1 MNADLSSKLAQ
12 VIEQI
17 PKDVLYDFCCSYAQE
32 HEELAMALVN
42 EFWRPEKDDYRSMV
56 QQCLMHPTPS
66 GIKNG
71 DGYDWGAIA
80 VDLSRMMNLADE
92 KVKEGSLL
100 DAAEIARYVMTLTC
114 AEYEADHP
122 YGEAYGEV
130 WWLRR
135 KPLKEVLE
143 RARVML
149 TELLITGE
157 RLRVGDETSGMD
169 IDDDSQRGLMKEI
182 VAECKP
188 FKKTHICRMD
198 EFLEDAQAKVLSP
211 KRYIAWLQKKVDN
224 TRGGFFRKPY
234 LEKMVRFLDK
244 MGKRDEAIAA
254 MEANK
259 DKDDELRLVYVD
271 MLTEWKMY
279 DEALIVADVVDSA
292 RSCIYS
298 YPVKILAILDLINDR
313 DRTIEVC
320 KDQFKKTDR
329 KQVYFDRLQKEMTKE
344 EWDAFIDDTIR
355 DADEVF
361 VHDYDHVEAQIYM
374 ERKMYDHL
382 VKFCMHTSYNA
393 EENLEKYA
401 KYMSEADQRLVAQ
414 DIVERMKRR
423 APECKRGDDYD
434 HFAGWIR
441 RLYNSSPECEE
452 IAREVTEEILKE
464 NPNKA
469 FRRMFERI
477 GVM

>member
-1 MNADLSSKLAQ
+1 
-12 VIEQI
+12 
-17 PKDVLYDFCCSYAQE
+17 
-32 HEELAMALVN
+32 
-42 EFWRPEKDDYRSMV
+42 
-56 QQCLMHPTPS
+56 
-66 GIKNG
+66 
-71 DGYDWGAIA
+71 
-80 VDLSRMMNLADE
+80 
-92 KVKEGSLL
+92 
-100 DAAEIARYVMTLTC
+100 
-114 AEYEADHP
+114 
-122 YGEAYGEV
+122 
-130 WWLRR
+130 
-135 KPLKEVLE
+135 
-143 RARVML
+143 
-149 TELLITGE
+149 
-157 RLRVGDETSGMD
+157 
-169 IDDDSQRGLMKEI
+169 MKEI

-259 DKDDELRLVYVD
+259 DKDDELRLLYVD

-279 DEALIVADVVDSA
+279 DEALKVADVVDSA

-298 YPVKILAILDLINDR
+298 YPKKILAILDLINDR
-313 DRTIEVC
+313 DKTIEVC
-320 KDQFKKTDR
+320 KAQFKKTDR

-361 VHDYDHVEAQIYM
+361 VHDYDDVEAHIYM
-374 ERKMYDHL
+374 ERKMYDHF
-382 VKFCMHTSYNA
+382 VKFCMHTSYNS
-393 EENLEKYA
+393 EENLANYA

-414 DIVERMKRR
+414 DIIERMKRR
-423 APECKRGDDYD
+423 APECKRGDDYS
-434 HFAGWIR
+434 HFAHWLK
-441 RLYNSSPECEE
+441 RLADSSPYCKKIAKE
-452 IAREVTEEILKE
+452 IAEEILKE
-464 NPNKA
+464 NPGKSFKA
-469 FRRMFERI
+469 YFERV

>member
-1 MNADLSSKLAQ
+1 MKADLLSKLLQ

-42 EFWRPEKDDYRSMV
+42 EFWQAEKDDYRSMV

-71 DGYDWGAIA
+71 DGFDWGAIA

-122 YGEAYGEV
+122 YGETYGEV

-143 RARVML
+143 LARVML

-157 RLRVGDETSGMD
+157 D

-188 FKKTHICRMD
+188 YKKSHVCRID
-198 EFLEDAQAKVLSP
+198 DFLEDAQAKVLSP
-211 KRYIAWLQKKVDN
+211 KRYLSWLQKKVESV
-224 TRGGFFRKPY
+224 RISFEKKGY
-234 LEKMVRFLDK
+234 LEKLVRYLDK
-244 MGKRDEAIAA
+244 IGQRSEAINM
-254 MEANK
+254 MEKYKSNE
-259 DKDDELRLVYVD
+259 DLRNLYID
-271 MLTEWKMY
+271 MLIEWMMY
-279 DEALIVADVVDSA
+279 DEAIVLMDISGEKGVFLGDYCEKTFEV
-292 RSCIYS
+292 
-298 YPVKILAILDLINDR
+298 LDLIGSR
-313 DRTIEVC
+313 AKTIEVC
-320 KDQFKKTDR
+320 KYRFRTVAR
-329 KQVYFDRLQKEMTKE
+329 KQPYYDKLRKVLSKK
-344 EWDAFIDDTIR
+344 EWDAFIDDAILN
-355 DADEVF
+355 ADEVF
-361 VHDYDHVEAQIYM
+361 QDDYDDVEAQIYM
-374 ERKMYDHL
+374 ERKLYDHL
-382 VKFCMHTSYNA
+382 VRFCLHTSYDA

-401 KYMSEADQRLVAQ
+401 KYMSEADQRLQ
-414 DIVERMKRR
+414 
-423 APECKRGDDYD
+423 
-434 HFAGWIR
+434 
-441 RLYNSSPECEE
+441 N
-452 IAREVTEEILKE
+452 AREAKTMTTSPV
-464 NPNKA
+464 
-469 FRRMFERI
+469 
-477 GVM
+477 G

>member
-1 MNADLSSKLAQ
+1 MLRESDLSSKLTQ

-32 HEELAMALVN
+32 HDELAMALVS

-122 YGEAYGEV
+122 YGETYGEV

-135 KPLKEVLE
+135 KLLKEVLE

-149 TELLITGE
+149 TELLIC
-157 RLRVGDETSGMD
+157 GDD

-188 FKKTHICRMD
+188 YKKSHICRMD
-198 EFLEDAQAKVLSP
+198 AFLEDAQAKVLTP
-211 KRYIAWLQKKVDN
+211 KRYLSWLQKKVDN
-224 TRGGFFRKPY
+224 TRGGHFRKPY

-244 MGKRDEAIAA
+244 MDKRDEAIAA

-259 DKDDELRLVYVD
+259 EKDDELRLLYVD

-279 DEALIVADVVDSA
+279 DEALKVADVVDSA

-298 YPVKILAILDLINDR
+298 YPKKILAILDLINDR
-313 DRTIEVC
+313 DKTIEVC
-320 KDQFKKTDR
+320 KAQFKKTDR

-361 VHDYDHVEAQIYM
+361 VHDYDDVEAQIYM
-374 ERKMYDHL
+374 KRKMYDHL

-441 RLYNSSPECEE
+441 KLYNSSPECEQ
-452 IAREVTEEILKE
+452 IAREVAEEILKE

-477 GVM
+477 GLI

>member
-1 MNADLSSKLAQ
+1 MISDLSSKLTQ

-56 QQCLMHPTPS
+56 QQCLMHPTPA

-80 VDLSRMMNLADE
+80 ADLSRMMNLADE

-114 AEYEADHP
+114 AEYETDHP
-122 YGEAYGEV
+122 YGENYTEM

-135 KPLKEVLE
+135 KPLKAVLE
-143 RARVML
+143 RARVMV

-157 RLRVGDETSGMD
+157 RLRVGASAGID

-188 FKKTHICRMD
+188 FKKSHICRMD
-198 EFLEDAQAKVLSP
+198 VFLEDAQAKMLSP
-211 KRYIAWLQKKVDN
+211 KRYIVWLQKKVDSM
-224 TRGGFFRKPY
+224 RSSFDKKEY

-244 MGKRDEAIAA
+244 MGKRDDAIAA

-279 DEALIVADVVDSA
+279 DEALKVADIDNLTRA
-292 RSCIYS
+292 GLYGYS
-298 YPVKILAILDLINDR
+298 GKILAILDLINDR
-313 DRTIEVC
+313 DKTIEVC

-344 EWDAFIDDTIR
+344 EWDAFIDDSIR

-361 VHDYDHVEAQIYM
+361 VHDYDDVEAQIYM
-374 ERKMYDHL
+374 KRKMYDHL

-401 KYMSEADQRLVAQ
+401 KYMSETDQRLVAQ
-414 DIVERMKRR
+414 DVIERMKRR

-441 RLYNSSPECEE
+441 RLYNSSPECEK
-452 IAREVTEEILKE
+452 IAREVAEEIVKE

>member
-1 MNADLSSKLAQ
+1 MLRESDLSSKLAQ

-32 HEELAMALVN
+32 HEELAMAFVS

-56 QQCLMHPTPS
+56 QQCLMHPTPA

-80 VDLSRMMNLADE
+80 ADLSRMMNLADE
-92 KVKEGSLL
+92 KVKEGGLL

-122 YGEAYGEV
+122 YGETYGEV

-135 KPLKEVLE
+135 KPLKEALE

-149 TELLITGE
+149 TDLLITGE
-157 RLRVGDETSGMD
+157 D

-188 FKKTHICRMD
+188 YKKSHICRMD
-198 EFLEDAQAKVLSP
+198 DFLEDAQAKMLSP
-211 KRYIAWLQKKVDN
+211 KRYETWLRKKMN
-224 TRGGFFRKPY
+224 SLQGAYFKKPY
-234 LEKMVRFLDK
+234 LEKLVRLLDK
-244 MGKRDEAIAA
+244 SGRRNDAIEV
-254 MEANK
+254 MEAWK
-259 DKDDELRLVYVD
+259 GSDDLR
-271 MLTEWKMY
+271 MLYINILIGWKMY
-279 DEALIVADVVDSA
+279 DEALEVMDMSKERGVFLEDYNQKTLDV
-292 RSCIYS
+292 
-298 YPVKILAILDLINDR
+298 LDMIGSR
-313 DRTIEVC
+313 DKAIEVC
-320 KDQFKKTDR
+320 KYRFHTVDR
-329 KQVYFDRLQKEMTKE
+329 KQPFYDKLRELLSKE
-344 EWDAFIDDTIR
+344 EWNSFIDDVIQ
-355 DADEVF
+355 DADTVF
-361 VHDYDHVEAQIYM
+361 QVDYDDVEAQIYM

-382 VKFCMHTSYNA
+382 VKFCLHTSYDA

-414 DIVERMKRR
+414 TIIERMKRR
-423 APECKRGDDYD
+423 APECKRGKDYD
-434 HFAGWIR
+434 HFASWIK
-441 RLYNSSPECEE
+441 RLAECSPVCKQ
-452 IAREVTEEILKE
+452 IAREAAEEIVKE

-469 FRRMFERI
+469 FRRLFERI

>member
-1 MNADLSSKLAQ
+1 MKVDLSSKLAQ

-56 QQCLMHPTPS
+56 QQCLMHPTPA

-71 DGYDWGAIA
+71 DGFDWGAIA
-80 VDLSRMMNLADE
+80 VDLSRMMILADE

-122 YGEAYGEV
+122 YGETYGEV

-149 TELLITGE
+149 TELLITSDG
-157 RLRVGDETSGMD
+157 

-188 FKKTHICRMD
+188 YKKSHVCRMD
-198 EFLEDAQAKVLSP
+198 DFLEDAQAKVLSQ
-211 KRYIAWLQKKVDN
+211 KRYLSWLQKKVESV
-224 TRGGFFRKPY
+224 RISFEKKGY
-234 LEKMVRFLDK
+234 LEKLVRCLDK
-244 MGKRDEAIAA
+244 MGQRSEAINM
-254 MEANK
+254 MERYK
-259 DKDDELRLVYVD
+259 SDEDLRNLYID
-271 MLTEWKMY
+271 MLIEWKMY
-279 DEALIVADVVDSA
+279 NEAIQLLDISDEDEVFLGD
-292 RSCIYS
+292 YS
-298 YPVKILAILDLINDR
+298 EKTFEVLNKIGSR
-313 DRTIEVC
+313 EKTIEVC
-320 KDQFKKTDR
+320 KYRFQTVER
-329 KQVYFDRLQKEMTKE
+329 KQPYYDKLREVLSKE
-344 EWDAFIDDTIR
+344 EWDAFVDDAIR
-355 DADEVF
+355 NADEVF
-361 VHDYDHVEAQIYM
+361 QEDFDDVEAQIYM

-382 VKFCMHTSYNA
+382 VKFCLHTSYDA
-393 EENLEKYA
+393 EDNLAKYA
-401 KYMSEADQRLVAQ
+401 KYMSETDQRLVAQ

-423 APECKRGDDYD
+423 APECRRGDDYD
-434 HFAGWIR
+434 HFAGWVK
-441 RLYNSSPECEE
+441 RLYDSSPVCKKIACKVAEE
-452 IAREVTEEILKE
+452 IVKE

-469 FRRMFERI
+469 FRRLFERI
-477 GVM
+477 LG

>member
-1 MNADLSSKLAQ
+1 MNYSDLSSKLTQ

-42 EFWRPEKDDYRSMV
+42 EFWRAEKDDYRSMV

-122 YGEAYGEV
+122 YGETYGEV

-143 RARVML
+143 LARVML

-157 RLRVGDETSGMD
+157 D

-188 FKKTHICRMD
+188 YKKSHICRMD
-198 EFLEDAQAKVLSP
+198 DFLEDAQAKVLSP
-211 KRYIAWLQKKVDN
+211 KRYLTWLQKKVDN

-259 DKDDELRLVYVD
+259 DKDDELRLLYVD
-271 MLTEWKMY
+271 VLTEWKMY
-279 DEALIVADVVDSA
+279 DEALKVADIDNLTHA
-292 RSCIYS
+292 GLYGYS
-298 YPVKILAILDLINDR
+298 GKILAILDLINDR
-313 DRTIEVC
+313 DKTIEVC

-329 KQVYFDRLQKEMTKE
+329 KQVYYDRLQKEMTKE

-361 VHDYDHVEAQIYM
+361 VHDYDDVEAQIYM
-374 ERKMYDHL
+374 KRKMYDHL

-414 DIVERMKRR
+414 DIIERMKRR
-423 APECKRGDDYD
+423 APECRRGDDYD
-434 HFAGWIR
+434 HFAGWIK
-441 RLYNSSPECEE
+441 RLSDSSPVCKK
-452 IAREVTEEILKE
+452 IAREVAEKIVQE

-469 FRRMFERI
+469 FRRLFERI
-477 GVM
+477 GLIV

>member
-1 MNADLSSKLAQ
+1 
-12 VIEQI
+12 
-17 PKDVLYDFCCSYAQE
+17 
-32 HEELAMALVN
+32 MALVN

-80 VDLSRMMNLADE
+80 VDLSQMMNLADE

-122 YGEAYGEV
+122 YGEQYGQI
-130 WWLRR
+130 WALRR
-135 KPLKEVLE
+135 EGL
-143 RARVML
+143 RDVMAKAKAML
-149 TELLITGE
+149 IDLLVTGE
-157 RLRVGDETSGMD
+157 D

-259 DKDDELRLVYVD
+259 DKDDELRLLYVD

-279 DEALIVADVVDSA
+279 DEALKVADIDNLTRA
-292 RSCIYS
+292 GLYGYS
-298 YPVKILAILDLINDR
+298 GKILAILDLINDR
-313 DRTIEVC
+313 DKTIEVC

-361 VHDYDHVEAQIYM
+361 VHDYDDVEAQIYM

-441 RLYNSSPECEE
+441 RLYNSSPECEK
-452 IAREVTEEILKE
+452 IAREVAEEIVKE

-477 GVM
+477 GLM

>member
-1 MNADLSSKLAQ
+1 MKADLLSKLLQ

-56 QQCLMHPTPS
+56 QQCLMHPTQS

-71 DGYDWGAIA
+71 DGHDWGTVAA
-80 VDLSRMMNLADE
+80 DLSRMMNLADE

-122 YGEAYGEV
+122 YGEQYGEI
-130 WWLRR
+130 WALRR
-135 KPLKEVLE
+135 EGLRDVMA
-143 RARVML
+143 RAKAML
-149 TELLITGE
+149 IELLVTGE
-157 RLRVGDETSGMD
+157 D

-211 KRYIAWLQKKVDN
+211 KRYISWLQKKVDN

-234 LEKMVRFLDK
+234 LEKMARFLDK
-244 MGKRDEAIAA
+244 MGKRDDSIAA
-254 MEANK
+254 MESNK
-259 DKDDELRLVYVD
+259 DKDDELRLLYVD

-279 DEALIVADVVDSA
+279 DKALKVADVVDSA

-298 YPVKILAILDLINDR
+298 YPKKILAILDLINDR
-313 DRTIEVC
+313 DKTIEVC
-320 KDQFKKTDR
+320 KAQFKKTDR
-329 KQVYFDRLQKEMTKE
+329 KQVYFDRLRKEMTKE

-361 VHDYDHVEAQIYM
+361 VHDYDDVEAQIYM
-374 ERKMYDHL
+374 KRKMYDHL

-401 KYMSEADQRLVAQ
+401 KYMSEADQRQVAQ
-414 DIVERMKRR
+414 NIIERMKRR
-423 APECKRGDDYD
+423 APECRRGDDYD
-434 HFAGWIR
+434 HFASWIK
-441 RLYNSSPECEE
+441 RLAECSPVCKQ
-452 IAREVTEEILKE
+452 IAREAAEEIVKE

-469 FRRMFERI
+469 FKRI
-477 GVM
+477 LENEGVI

>member
-1 MNADLSSKLAQ
+1 MKADLLSKLLQ

-17 PKDVLYDFCCSYAQE
+17 PQDVLYDFCCSYAQE

-56 QQCLMHPTPS
+56 QQCLMHPTQS

-122 YGEAYGEV
+122 YGEQYGEI
-130 WWLRR
+130 WALRR
-135 KPLKEVLE
+135 KGL
-143 RARVML
+143 RDVMAKAKAML
-149 TELLITGE
+149 IDLLVTGE
-157 RLRVGDETSGMD
+157 D

-211 KRYIAWLQKKVDN
+211 KRYIAWLQKKMN
-224 TRGGFFRKPY
+224 SLQGAYFKKPY
-234 LEKMVRFLDK
+234 LEKLVRLLDK
-244 MGKRDEAIAA
+244 SGRRNDAIEV
-254 MEANK
+254 MEAWK
-259 DKDDELRLVYVD
+259 GSDDLR
-271 MLTEWKMY
+271 MLYIDILIGWKMY
-279 DEALIVADVVDSA
+279 DEALEVMDLSKERGVFLEDYNQKTLDV
-292 RSCIYS
+292 
-298 YPVKILAILDLINDR
+298 LDMIGSR
-313 DRTIEVC
+313 DKAIEVC
-320 KDQFKKTDR
+320 KYRFHTVDR
-329 KQVYFDRLQKEMTKE
+329 KQPFYDKLRELLSKE
-344 EWDAFIDDTIR
+344 EWNSFIDDVIQ
-355 DADEVF
+355 DADTVF
-361 VHDYDHVEAQIYM
+361 QVDYDDVEAQIYM

-382 VKFCMHTSYNA
+382 VKFCLHTSYDA
-393 EENLEKYA
+393 DENLEKYA

-414 DIVERMKRR
+414 TIIERMKRR
-423 APECKRGDDYD
+423 APECKRGKDYD
-434 HFAGWIR
+434 HFASWIK
-441 RLYNSSPECEE
+441 RLAECSPVCKQ
-452 IAREVTEEILKE
+452 IAREAAEEIVKE

-469 FRRMFERI
+469 FKRI
-477 GVM
+477 LENEGVI

>member
-1 MNADLSSKLAQ
+1 MNAELPSKLAQ

-32 HEELAMALVN
+32 HEELAMALVS

-66 GIKNG
+66 CIKNG

-80 VDLSRMMNLADE
+80 ADLSRMMNLADE

-122 YGEAYGEV
+122 YGETYGEV

-149 TELLITGE
+149 TELLITG
-157 RLRVGDETSGMD
+157 DD
-169 IDDDSQRGLMKEI
+169 IDDDSQRGLIKEI

-188 FKKTHICRMD
+188 YKKSHVCRMD
-198 EFLEDAQAKVLSP
+198 DFLEDAQAKVLSP
-211 KRYIAWLQKKVDN
+211 KRYLSWLQKKVESV
-224 TRGGFFRKPY
+224 RISFEKKGY
-234 LEKMVRFLDK
+234 LEKLVRYLDK
-244 MGKRDEAIAA
+244 MGQRSEAVNTMERYKSDE
-254 MEANK
+254 
-259 DKDDELRLVYVD
+259 DLRNLYID
-271 MLTEWKMY
+271 MLIEWKMY
-279 DEALIVADVVDSA
+279 DEAIVLMDISGEKGVFLGD
-292 RSCIYS
+292 YS
-298 YPVKILAILDLINDR
+298 GKTFEVLDLIGSR
-313 DRTIEVC
+313 EKTIEVC
-320 KDQFKKTDR
+320 QYRFRTVAR
-329 KQVYFDRLQKEMTKE
+329 KQPYYDRLRKVLSKKEWK
-344 EWDAFIDDTIR
+344 AFIDDAILN
-355 DADEVF
+355 ADEVF
-361 VHDYDHVEAQIYM
+361 QDDYDDVEAQIYM

-382 VKFCMHTSYNA
+382 VKFCLHTSYDA
-393 EENLEKYA
+393 EENLANYA

-414 DIVERMKRR
+414 DIIERMKRR

-434 HFAGWIR
+434 HFAGWLR
-441 RLYNSSPECEE
+441 RLYNSSPECEK
-452 IAREVTEEILKE
+452 IAREVAEEILKE
-464 NPNKA
+464 NPSKA
-469 FRRMFERI
+469 FRRMFERV

>member
-1 MNADLSSKLAQ
+1 MNYNDLSSKLTQ

-56 QQCLMHPTPS
+56 QQCLMHPTPA

-122 YGEAYGEV
+122 YGETYGEV

-149 TELLITGE
+149 MELLITGE
-157 RLRVGDETSGMD
+157 D

-188 FKKTHICRMD
+188 YKKSHICRMD
-198 EFLEDAQAKVLSP
+198 DFLEDAQAKVLSP
-211 KRYIAWLQKKVDN
+211 KRYLTWLQKKVESV
-224 TRGGFFRKPY
+224 RISFEKKGY
-234 LEKMVRFLDK
+234 LEKLVRCLDK
-244 MGKRDEAIAA
+244 IGQRSEAINL
-254 MEANK
+254 MEKYKSNE
-259 DKDDELRLVYVD
+259 DLRNLYID
-271 MLTEWKMY
+271 MLIEWKMY
-279 DEALIVADVVDSA
+279 DEALGLMDISDEDEVFLGD
-292 RSCIYS
+292 YS
-298 YPVKILAILDLINDR
+298 DKTFEVLDLIGSR
-313 DRTIEVC
+313 EKTIEVC
-320 KDQFKKTDR
+320 KYRFRTVDR
-329 KQVYFDRLQKEMTKE
+329 KQPYYDKLQKVLSKK
-344 EWDAFIDDTIR
+344 EWDAFIDDAILN
-355 DADEVF
+355 ADEVF
-361 VHDYDHVEAQIYM
+361 QEDYDDVEAQIYM
-374 ERKMYDHL
+374 ERKLYDHL
-382 VKFCMHTSYNA
+382 VKFCLHTSYNA
-393 EENLEKYA
+393 EENLAKYA

-414 DIVERMKRR
+414 DITERMKRR

-434 HFAGWIR
+434 HFAGWIK
-441 RLYNSSPECEE
+441 RLYDSSPVCKK
-452 IAREVTEEILKE
+452 IAREVAEEIVQE

-469 FRRMFERI
+469 FRRLFERI

>member
-1 MNADLSSKLAQ
+1 MKADLSSKLAQ
-12 VIEQI
+12 VIEQV
-17 PKDVLYDFCCSYAQE
+17 PKDVLYDFLCSYAQE
-32 HEELAMALVN
+32 HEELAMALVS
-42 EFWRPEKDDYRSMV
+42 EFWQADKDDYRSMV
-56 QQCLMHPTPS
+56 QQCLMHPSPA

-71 DGYDWGAIA
+71 DGFNWGAIA
-80 VDLSRMMNLADE
+80 ADLAQMMNLADE

-122 YGEAYGEV
+122 YGENYGEM

-135 KPLKEVLE
+135 KPLFDVLG
-143 RARVML
+143 RARDMV
-149 TELLITGE
+149 TELLINGN
-157 RLRVGDETSGMD
+157 D
-169 IDDDSQRGLMKEI
+169 IDDDSQRGLIKEI
-182 VAECKP
+182 VAECKS
-188 FKKTHICRMD
+188 FKKSHVCRID
-198 EFLEDAQAKVLSP
+198 DFLEDAQAKVLSQ
-211 KRYIAWLQKKVDN
+211 KRYLSWLQKKVD
-224 TRGGFFRKPY
+224 
-234 LEKMVRFLDK
+234 DK
-244 MGKRDEAIAA
+244 MGKRNEAIAA

-279 DEALIVADVVDSA
+279 DEALKVADIDNLTRA
-292 RSCIYS
+292 GLYGYS
-298 YPVKILAILDLINDR
+298 GKILAILDLINDR
-313 DRTIEVC
+313 DKTFEVC
-320 KDQFKKTDR
+320 KAQFKKTDR

-344 EWDAFIDDTIR
+344 EWDAFIDDSIR

-374 ERKMYDHL
+374 KRKMYDHL
-382 VKFCMHTSYNA
+382 VKFCMHTLYRA

-441 RLYNSSPECEE
+441 RLYNSSPECEK
-452 IAREVTEEILKE
+452 IAREVAEEIVKE

-477 GVM
+477 GVIV

>member
-1 MNADLSSKLAQ
+1 MKADLLSKLLQ

-71 DGYDWGAIA
+71 DGFDWGAIA
-80 VDLSRMMNLADE
+80 VDLSRMINLADE

-122 YGEAYGEV
+122 FGEQYGEIWA
-130 WWLRR
+130 LRR
-135 KPLKEVLE
+135 EGLRDVMA
-143 RARVML
+143 RAKAML
-149 TELLITGE
+149 IELLVTGE
-157 RLRVGDETSGMD
+157 D

-211 KRYIAWLQKKVDN
+211 KRYISWLQKKVDN

-234 LEKMVRFLDK
+234 LEKLVRLLDK
-244 MGKRDEAIAA
+244 SGRRNDAIEV
-254 MEANK
+254 MEAWK
-259 DKDDELRLVYVD
+259 GSDDLR
-271 MLTEWKMY
+271 MLYIDILIGWKMY
-279 DEALIVADVVDSA
+279 DEALEVMDLSKERGVFLEDYNQKTLDV
-292 RSCIYS
+292 
-298 YPVKILAILDLINDR
+298 LDMIGSR
-313 DRTIEVC
+313 DKAIEVC
-320 KDQFKKTDR
+320 KYRFHTVDR
-329 KQVYFDRLQKEMTKE
+329 KQPFYDKLRELLSKE
-344 EWDAFIDDTIR
+344 EWNSFIDDVIQ
-355 DADEVF
+355 DADTVF
-361 VHDYDHVEAQIYM
+361 QVDYDDVEAQIYM

-382 VKFCMHTSYNA
+382 VKFCLHTSYDA

-414 DIVERMKRR
+414 TIIERMKRR
-423 APECKRGDDYD
+423 APECKRGKDYD
-434 HFAGWIR
+434 HFASWIK
-441 RLYNSSPECEE
+441 RLAECSPVCKQ
-452 IAREVTEEILKE
+452 IAREAAEEIVKE

-469 FRRMFERI
+469 FKRI
-477 GVM
+477 LENEGVI